1 MYWQPLWLWSLLS
14 TVFQRRYISLGVL
27 LALLVSIEAAICAS
41 RRQPVQVEERAGYP
55 VNRIVTVP
63 LSVTYCDVFS
73 LLWPYANGIPVEETV
88 TVVTNDH
95 SSPPALYVL
104 FKGRTRYDK
113 FIFPGLKV
121 VTVGGEKEPYA
132 IALK

>member
-1 MYWQPLWLWSLLS
+1 MC
-14 TVFQRRYISLGVL
+14 RRYISLGVL
-27 LALLVSIEAAICAS
+27 LALLVIISEAISTS
-41 RRQPVQVEERAGYP
+41 RRHPVQAEEPADYP

-63 LSVTYCDVFS
+63 LSITYCDVFS

-88 TVVTNDH
+88 MVVTSDQ

-113 FIFPGLKV
+113 FIFPGLKI
-121 VTVGGEKEPYA
+121 VTQRGEKEAYA
-132 IALK
+132 IAQK